1 MWIDW
6 EKTSYKII
14 SGFFGLLG
22 RVSRKTAIKIS
33 TGIGHFWFAADKRHR
48 DVAINNLT
56 DVFGSEKN
64 ATEIRHLA
72 RQVFCNLVR
81 VLFEIGWML
90 RLKKKEFSR
99 YFNIHGLHN
108 LETAYKKNKG
118 VLVLTGHMG
127 NWELLSLAAAM
138 LGYPMSAIYR
148 PLDFKPLDRFFIKL
162 RSRYGAKM
170 YPKKNAMRP
179 VLKGLKQKELI
190 GILLD
195 QNTGRQAG
203 VFVDFFG
210 RKACTNKGLALIALG
225 TGAPVIPLFLLR
237 EKDGFRVEFGQEVPL
252 IRSGDKTKD
261 VKANTRQYNRVLES
275 VIRRYPDQWF
285 WVHRRWKTRPSKN

>member
-1 MWIDW
+1 MAIDW
-6 EKTSYKII
+6 KKISYKII
-14 SGFFGLLG
+14 LGFFDLIGC
-22 RVSRKTAIKIS
+22 VSQKTATRLS
-33 TGIGHFWFAADKRHR
+33 NGIGQLWFIVDKRHR

-56 DVFGSEKN
+56 DVFGREKS
-64 ATEIRHLA
+64 AVEIRRLA

-81 VLFEIGWML
+81 VLFEIGWMR
-90 RLKKKEFSR
+90 RLKENEFSR
-99 YFNIHGLHN
+99 YFHIHGLHH
-108 LETAYKKNKG
+108 LEAAYKKNKG

-148 PLDFKPLDRFFIKL
+148 PLNFKPLDRFFIEL
-162 RSRYGAKM
+162 RSQYGAKM

-179 VLKGLKQKELI
+179 ILRELKQKKLI

-195 QNTGRQAG
+195 QYTRKKAG

-210 RKACTNKGLALIALG
+210 RPASTNKGLALIALG
-225 TGAPVIPLFLLR
+225 TDTPVVPLFLLR
-237 EKDGFRVEFGQEVPL
+237 EENGFRVEFGPEIPL
-252 IRSGDKTKD
+252 IRSGDKARD
-261 VKANTRQYNRVLES
+261 IEANTRQYNRVLES

-285 WVHRRWKTRPSKN
+285 WVHRRWKTRPLRD